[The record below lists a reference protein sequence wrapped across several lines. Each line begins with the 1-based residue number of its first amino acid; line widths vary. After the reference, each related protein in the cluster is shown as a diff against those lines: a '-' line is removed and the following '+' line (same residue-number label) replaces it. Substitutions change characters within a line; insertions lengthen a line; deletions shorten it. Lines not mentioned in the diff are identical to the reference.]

1 MAGLGGG
8 GVGLGL
14 VGDGV
19 GGGGGAHRLRR
30 FLLCVSAGLLE
41 VLDDVV
47 AFHLLHV
54 LGDGIAGE
62 VRAVVRT
69 VPQSHG
75 VLGSVGVS
83 WWLCWGEASLCWWR
97 GATCTAGSFS

>member
-1 MAGLGGG
+1 VAGLGGA
-8 GVGLGL
+8 
-14 VGDGV
+14 GV
-19 GGGGGAHRLRR
+19 GGGGGARRLRR

-41 VLDDVV
+41 VLGGVV
-47 AFHLLHV
+47 ARHLLHV
-54 LGDGIAGE
+54 LGGGIAGE

-69 VPQSHG
+69 VARSHG

-83 WWLCWGEASLCWWR
+83 WWSCWGEAGLCWWRGRWR